1 VREPPFAEPGET
13 RDLARVTPEPFAGLS
28 GRGVVIAVIDSG
40 VHPGHD
46 HITASKLIPGAMLMS
61 DGAVV
66 EGEGVWLDQLGHG
79 TAVTAA
85 IQEKAPDARCIPV
98 RVFRDGLKTSAAAL
112 IAAVRWSIDRE
123 VDVIN
128 LSLGSVN
135 AAHRDAFAAVVDEAA
150 AAGIVV
156 VAAYEANGA
165 PCYPGSLPG
174 VTGVDVDWDCPR
186 TVYGV
191 RWQGESPVFQASG
204 YPRPIP
210 GVAPQRNLYGA
221 SFAVAHMSGFVGR
234 ACEGLADA
242 GSGRARVDQVRE
254 LMCAPRSDAWRQ
266 PTGARGGR
274 AP

>member
-1 VREPPFAEPGET
+1 MREPPFAEPGET
-13 RDLARVTPEPFAGLS
+13 RDLARATPEPFAGLS

-46 HITASKLIPGAMLMS
+46 HITASRLIPGVMVLS
-61 DGAVV
+61 DGEVV

-112 IAAVRWSIDRE
+112 IAAIRWSIARE
-123 VDVIN
+123 ADVIN

-135 AAHRDAFAAVVDEAA
+135 AAHRDAFAAVMDEAA
-150 AAGIVV
+150 VAGVVV

-174 VTGVDVDWDCPR
+174 VIGVDVDWDCPR
-186 TVYGV
+186 TEYGL
-191 RWQGESPVFQASG
+191 RWQAEGPVFRASG
-204 YPRPIP
+204 YPRPVP
-210 GVAPQRNLYGA
+210 GVPPQRNLYGV
-221 SFAVAHMSGFVGR
+221 SFAVAQVSGFVAR
-234 ACEGLADA
+234 ACEGVSPA
-242 GSGRARVDQVRE
+242 GSGHQRLEQVRN
-254 LMCAPRSDAWRQ
+254 LMCTTR
-266 PTGARGGR
+266 TG
-274 AP
+274 